1 MPFGVAAAQGS
12 LFLDSILG
20 AMARRFLVAV
30 TLALVLAPAANAAD
44 SLGVAEIRQ
53 ADGTL
58 VRRAGTGSF
67 AYPAD
72 GSVLSVV
79 SSKAT
84 AAGVTLEHVSILG
97 GRIQI
102 DRLVVPAKGLAGARV
117 ENLVVDGLLRD
128 ASPNAVFS
136 LDGGDYAVVLQQA
149 TVPGAGKRTSGVV
162 GLRVFLG
169 AQYGALPAGT
179 QILVGLARAAQ
190 EQTRSTV
197 SAESA
202 MPWAVLGLSGTRV
215 PGLSSTPEPFA
226 GAGLAVPGSP
236 AGVHAVVLAERF
248 LGTPY
253 VWGGAA
259 PGGFDC
265 SGLVMYVYAQ
275 LGLSLPHFTGY
286 QWNVGRRLGQN
297 DPLQAGDLV
306 FFHMHSY
313 GPGHEG
319 MYIGNGQFIHAPH
332 SGDVVK
338 ISSLSDPEYA
348 LGYVGAVRVTF

>member
-1 MPFGVAAAQGS
+1 MPLAVAAARGVA
-12 LFLDSILG
+12 SILG
-20 AMARRFLVAV
+20 AMVRRFLVAA
-30 TLALVLAPAANAAD
+30 TLAVVLAPAANAAD
-44 SLGVAEIRQ
+44 TLGLAEIRQ

-72 GSVLSVV
+72 GSVLTVV

-84 AAGVTLEHVSILG
+84 PAGVTLEHVSILG

-102 DRLVVPAKGLAGARV
+102 DRLVVPAKGTAGAQV

-149 TVPGAGKRTSGVV
+149 TIPGADKRTSGVV

-169 AQYGALPAGT
+169 AQYGELPAGT
-179 QILVGLARAAQ
+179 QILVGLARPAQ
-190 EQTRSTV
+190 ERTRTAT
-197 SAESA
+197 SAQAA
-202 MPWAVLGLSGTRV
+202 MPWAVLGLSGTRI

-226 GAGLAVPGSP
+226 GAGLALPPGSP
-236 AGVHAVVLAERF
+236 AGVHAVALAERF

-265 SGLVMYVYAQ
+265 SGLVLYVYAQ
-275 LGLSLPHFTGY
+275 LGLSLPHFSGY
-286 QWNVGRRLGQN
+286 QWNAGRRLGPN
-297 DPLQAGDLV
+297 DPLQE
-306 FFHMHSY
+306 
-313 GPGHEG
+313 GPC
-319 MYIGNGQFIHAPH
+319 
-332 SGDVVK
+332 
-338 ISSLSDPEYA
+338 
-348 LGYVGAVRVTF
+348 

>member
-1 MPFGVAAAQGS
+1 MEAANGS
-12 LFLDSILG
+12 TSILG
-20 AMARRFLVAV
+20 AIVRRFLVAAI
-30 TLALVLAPAANAAD
+30 ALVLAPAANAAGT
-44 SLGVAEIRQ
+44 LGLAEIRQ

-84 AAGVTLEHVSILG
+84 AAGVTLDHVSILG

-102 DRLVVPAKGLAGARV
+102 DRLVVPAKGIAGAQV

-136 LDGGDYAVVLQQA
+136 LDSSDYAVVLQQA
-149 TVPGAGKRTSGVV
+149 TIPGVDKHATGLV

-169 AQYGALPAGT
+169 ARYGTLPAGT

-190 EQTRSTV
+190 ERTQRAP
-197 SAESA
+197 SAQA
-202 MPWAVLGLSGTRV
+202 ALPWAVLGLSGTRV

-226 GAGLAVPGSP
+226 GAGIALPSGGP
-236 AGVHAVVLAERF
+236 AGIHAVALAEQF

-286 QWNVGRRLGQN
+286 QWNVGRRLGPN
-297 DPLQAGDLV
+297 DPLQPGDIV

-319 MYIGNGQFIHAPH
+319 MYIGNGMFIHSPH
-332 SGDVVK
+332 TGDVVK
-338 ISSLSDPEYA
+338 ISMLSDPEYA
-348 LGYVGAVRVTF
+348 LGYVGAVRITS

>member
-1 MPFGVAAAQGS
+1 M
-12 LFLDSILG
+12 L
-20 AMARRFLVAV
+20 RRFVVAIG
-30 TLALVLAPAANAAD
+30 LALALAPAASAAD
-44 SLGVAEIRQ
+44 SLGLAEIRQ

-58 VRRAGTGSF
+58 VRRAGTGAF
-67 AYPAD
+67 AYPSD

-102 DRLVVPAKGLAGARV
+102 DRLVVPAKGTAGAQV

-136 LDGGDYAVVLQQA
+136 LDDSDYAVVLQQA
-149 TVPGAGKRTSGVV
+149 TIPGVDRRARGIV

-169 AQYGALPAGT
+169 ARYGALPAGT

-190 EQTRSTV
+190 ERTQRAT
-197 SAESA
+197 SAQA
-202 MPWAVLGLSGTRV
+202 ALPWAVLGLSGTRM

-226 GAGLAVPGSP
+226 GAGNALPSGGP
-236 AGVHAVVLAERF
+236 AGMHAVALAEQF

-286 QWNVGRRLGQN
+286 QWNVGRRLGLN
-297 DPLQAGDLV
+297 DPLQPGDIV

-319 MYIGNGQFIHAPH
+319 MYIGNGMFIHAPH
-332 SGDVVK
+332 TGDVVK
-338 ISSLSDPEYA
+338 ISTLSDPEYA

>member
-1 MPFGVAAAQGS
+1 
-12 LFLDSILG
+12 
-20 AMARRFLVAV
+20 MARRFLVAV
-30 TLALVLAPAANAAD
+30 TLGLVLAPAANAAGR
-44 SLGVAEIRQ
+44 LGLAEIRQ

-58 VRRAGTGSF
+58 VRSAGTGSF

-79 SSKAT
+79 SAKAT
-84 AAGVTLEHVSILG
+84 PAGVTLAHVSILA

-102 DRLVVPAKGLAGARV
+102 DRLVVPAKGTAGARV
-117 ENLVVDGLLRD
+117 DNLVVDGLLRD
-128 ASPNAVFS
+128 ASPNAVFP
-136 LDGGDYAVVLQQA
+136 LDASDYAVVLQQA
-149 TVPGAGKRTSGVV
+149 TVPGAEKGTDGIV
-162 GLRVFLG
+162 GLRVYLG
-169 AQYGALPAGT
+169 AQYGGLPAGT

-190 EQTRSTV
+190 ERTRTPP
-197 SAESA
+197 SAQAA

-226 GAGLAVPGSP
+226 GAGLGLPSGGP
-236 AGVHAVVLAERF
+236 AGIRAVALAERF

-297 DPLQAGDLV
+297 DPLQPGDIV

-319 MYIGNGQFIHAPH
+319 MYLGNGLFIHAPH
-332 SGDVVK
+332 TGDVVK
-338 ISSLSDPEYA
+338 ISSLSDPAYA
-348 LGYVGAVRVTF
+348 LGYVGAVRVTS

>member
-1 MPFGVAAAQGS
+1 
-12 LFLDSILG
+12 
-20 AMARRFLVAV
+20 MARRFLVAI
-30 TLALVLAPAANAAD
+30 TLTLVLVPAANAAG
-44 SLGVAEIRQ
+44 SLGLAEIRQ

-102 DRLVVPAKGLAGARV
+102 DRLFVPAKGTAGARV
-117 ENLVVDGLLRD
+117 ENLVVDGFLRD
-128 ASPNAVFS
+128 AAPNAVFS

-149 TVPGAGKRTSGVV
+149 TIPGAGKRASGVV

-190 EQTRSTV
+190 ERTQRAA
-197 SAESA
+197 SAQA
-202 MPWAVLGLSGTRV
+202 ALPWAVLGLSGTRM
-215 PGLSSTPEPFA
+215 PGVSSTPEPFA
-226 GAGLAVPGSP
+226 GAGIGLASGGP
-236 AGVHAVVLAERF
+236 AGVHAVALAEQF

-286 QWNVGRRLGQN
+286 QWNVGRRLGPN
-297 DPLQAGDLV
+297 DPLEPGDIV

-338 ISSLSDPEYA
+338 ISSLSDPAYA
-348 LGYVGAVRVTF
+348 LGYVGAVRVTS

>member
-1 MPFGVAAAQGS
+1 MPFETTSPPVLA
-12 LFLDSILG
+12 SILG
-20 AMARRFLVAV
+20 AMVRRLFVAAA
-30 TLALVLAPAANAAD
+30 LACALAPAANAAD
-44 SLGVAEIRQ
+44 TLGLAEIRQ

-84 AAGVTLEHVSILG
+84 SAGVTLEHVSMLG

-102 DRLVVPAKGLAGARV
+102 DRLFVPAKGTAGAQV
-117 ENLVVDGLLRD
+117 ENLVVDGFLRD
-128 ASPNAVFS
+128 ASPNDVLS

-149 TVPGAGKRTSGVV
+149 TILGADKRTSGVV

-169 AQYGALPAGT
+169 APYDGLPAGT

-190 EQTRSTV
+190 VGTRTATSPQ
-197 SAESA
+197 AA

-226 GAGLAVPGSP
+226 GAGLAVPPGSP
-236 AGVHAVVLAERF
+236 AGVQAVVLAERF

-286 QWNVGRRLGQN
+286 QWNVGRRLGPN
-297 DPLQAGDLV
+297 DALQAGDLV
-306 FFHMHSY
+306 FFHMQSY

-332 SGDVVK
+332 TGDVVK
-338 ISSLSDPEYA
+338 ISSLSDPAYG
-348 LGYVGAVRVTF
+348 LGYVGAVRVTP

>member
-1 MPFGVAAAQGS
+1 MLRRLVVAIG
-12 LFLDSILG
+12 
-20 AMARRFLVAV
+20 
-30 TLALVLAPAANAAD
+30 LALALAPAASAAGAIG
-44 SLGVAEIRQ
+44 LAEIRQ

-58 VRRAGTGSF
+58 VRRAGTGAF

-72 GSVLSVV
+72 GSVLSVA

-84 AAGVTLEHVSILG
+84 PSGVTLEHVSILG

-102 DRLVVPAKGLAGARV
+102 DRLAVPAKGIAGARV

-128 ASPNAVFS
+128 ASPNDVLS
-136 LDGGDYAVVLQQA
+136 LDGSDYAVVLQQA
-149 TVPGAGKRTSGVV
+149 TIPGVDRRTSGIV

-169 AQYGALPAGT
+169 ARYGALPAGT

-190 EQTRSTV
+190 ERTQGAT
-197 SAESA
+197 SARA
-202 MPWAVLGLSGTRV
+202 ALPWAVLGLSGTRV

-226 GAGLAVPGSP
+226 GAGIALPSGGPVGL
-236 AGVHAVVLAERF
+236 HAVALAERF

-265 SGLVMYVYAQ
+265 SGLVMYVYDQ

-286 QWNVGRRLGQN
+286 QWNVGRRLGPN
-297 DPLQAGDLV
+297 DALQPGDIV

-319 MYIGNGQFIHAPH
+319 MYVGNGMFIHAPH
-332 SGDVVK
+332 TGDIVK
-338 ISSLSDPEYA
+338 ISSLSDPAYA
-348 LGYVGAVRVTF
+348 LGYVGAVRITS

>member
-1 MPFGVAAAQGS
+1 MLRRLVVAFG
-12 LFLDSILG
+12 
-20 AMARRFLVAV
+20 
-30 TLALVLAPAANAAD
+30 LALALAPAASAAG
-44 SLGVAEIRQ
+44 SLGLAEIRQ

-67 AYPAD
+67 AYPTD

-84 AAGVTLEHVSILG
+84 SAGVTLEHVSILG

-102 DRLVVPAKGLAGARV
+102 DRLFVPAKGTAGAQV
-117 ENLVVDGLLRD
+117 ENLVVDGFLRD
-128 ASPNAVFS
+128 ASPNDVLS

-149 TVPGAGKRTSGVV
+149 TIPGAGKRASGVV

-169 AQYGALPAGT
+169 APYAGLPAGT

-190 EQTRSTV
+190 VGTRTATSPQ
-197 SAESA
+197 AA

-226 GAGLAVPGSP
+226 GAGLAVPPGSP

-286 QWNVGRRLGQN
+286 QWNVGRRLGPN
-297 DPLQAGDLV
+297 DPLQAGDIV

-319 MYIGNGQFIHAPH
+319 MYIGNGMFIHAPH
-332 SGDVVK
+332 TGDVVK
-338 ISSLSDPEYA
+338 ISSLSDPAYA
-348 LGYVGAVRVTF
+348 LGYVGAVRVTP

>member
-1 MPFGVAAAQGS
+1 M
-12 LFLDSILG
+12 
-20 AMARRFLVAV
+20 MRTFLVA
-30 TLALVLAPAANAAD
+30 TALALVLAPGAKAAGT
-44 SLGVAEIRQ
+44 LGLAEIRQ

-58 VRRAGTGSF
+58 VRRAGAGSF

-79 SSKAT
+79 SSQAT
-84 AAGVTLEHVSILG
+84 PAGVTLERVSILG

-102 DRLVVPAKGLAGARV
+102 DRLVVPAKGTADAQV
-117 ENLVVDGLLRD
+117 ENLVVDGLLQD

-149 TVPGAGKRTSGVV
+149 TVPGADKRTNGIV

-169 AQYGALPAGT
+169 SPYGGLPAGT

-190 EQTRSTV
+190 ERTV
-197 SAESA
+197 AATSAQAA
-202 MPWAVLGLSGTRV
+202 MPWAVLGLSGTRL

-226 GAGLAVPGSP
+226 GAGFAVPPGSP

-265 SGLVMYVYAQ
+265 SGLVMYVYAE

-286 QWNVGRRLGQN
+286 QWNVGRRLGPTE
-297 DPLQAGDLV
+297 PLQAGDIV

-319 MYIGNGQFIHAPH
+319 MYIGNGEFIHAPH

-338 ISSLSDPEYA
+338 ISSLSDPAYA
-348 LGYVGAVRVTF
+348 LGYVGAVRVAS

>member
-1 MPFGVAAAQGS
+1 MLRRLVVAFG
-12 LFLDSILG
+12 
-20 AMARRFLVAV
+20 
-30 TLALVLAPAANAAD
+30 LALALAPAASAGG
-44 SLGVAEIRQ
+44 SLGLAEIRQ

-58 VRRAGTGSF
+58 VRRAGIGSF

-84 AAGVTLEHVSILG
+84 SAGVTLEHVSILG
-97 GRIQI
+97 GRIQV
-102 DRLVVPAKGLAGARV
+102 DRLVVPAKGTAGARV

-149 TVPGAGKRTSGVV
+149 TIPGTEKRASGVV

-190 EQTRSTV
+190 KQTRTAP
-197 SAESA
+197 SAQAA
-202 MPWAVLGLSGTRV
+202 MPWAILGLSGTRV

-226 GAGLAVPGSP
+226 GAGFAVPPGSP
-236 AGVHAVVLAERF
+236 AGVDAVVLAERF

-286 QWNVGRRLGQN
+286 QWNVGRRLEQN
-297 DPLQAGDLV
+297 DPLQAGDIV

-319 MYIGNGQFIHAPH
+319 MYIGNGEFIHAPH

-338 ISSLSDPEYA
+338 ISLLSDPAYA
-348 LGYVGAVRVTF
+348 LGYVGAVRLTS

>member
-1 MPFGVAAAQGS
+1 MV
-12 LFLDSILG
+12 
-20 AMARRFLVAV
+20 RRLLVAV
-30 TLALVLAPAANAAD
+30 TLGLVLAPAANAAD
-44 SLGVAEIRQ
+44 TLGLAEIRQ

-79 SSKAT
+79 SSKA
-84 AAGVTLEHVSILG
+84 ASASVTLEHVSILG

-102 DRLVVPAKGLAGARV
+102 DRLVVPARGIARAQV

-136 LDGGDYAVVLQQA
+136 LEGGDYAVVLQQA
-149 TVPGAGKRTSGVV
+149 TIPGADTRTSGVV

-169 AQYGALPAGT
+169 TPYGALPAGT

-190 EQTRSTV
+190 ERARAAP
-197 SAESA
+197 SAQAA

-215 PGLSSTPEPFA
+215 PGLVSVAEPFA
-226 GAGLAVPGSP
+226 VGPPRPMLATSEVGS
-236 AGVHAVVLAERF
+236 AVGMRAVAIAQQY
-248 LGTPY
+248 LGIPY
-253 VWGGAA
+253 VWGGAS
-259 PGGFDC
+259 PTGGFDC
-265 SGLVMYVYAQ
+265 SGLTLYVYAQ
-275 LGLSLPHFTGY
+275 LGISMPHFTGY
-286 QWNVGRRLGQN
+286 QWNLGRRLQPGE
-297 DPLQAGDLV
+297 PLEPGDLV
-306 FFHMHSY
+306 FFHMRSY

-319 MYIGNGQFIHAPH
+319 MYIGDGLFIHAPH

-338 ISSLSDPEYA
+338 VSSLESPAYA
-348 LGYVGAVRVTF
+348 LGYVGAVRVSG

>member
-1 MPFGVAAAQGS
+1 MLRRLVVA
-12 LFLDSILG
+12 LG
-20 AMARRFLVAV
+20 
-30 TLALVLAPAANAAD
+30 LALALAPAASAAGP
-44 SLGVAEIRQ
+44 LGLAEIRQ

-79 SSKAT
+79 SSQST
-84 AAGVTLEHVSILG
+84 PAGVTLEHVSILG

-102 DRLVVPAKGLAGARV
+102 DRLVVPAKGIAGAQV
-117 ENLVVDGLLRD
+117 ENLVVDGFLRD

-149 TVPGAGKRTSGVV
+149 TIPGADKRTSGVV

-169 AQYGALPAGT
+169 ARYGSLPAGT

-190 EQTRSTV
+190 ERTRTAP
-197 SAESA
+197 SAQAA

-226 GAGLAVPGSP
+226 SPGLAVPPGSP

-275 LGLSLPHFTGY
+275 LGVSLPHFTGY
-286 QWNVGRRLGQN
+286 QWNAGHRLGPN
-297 DPLQAGDLV
+297 DPLQPGDLV

-319 MYIGNGQFIHAPH
+319 MYIGNGEFIHAPH
-332 SGDVVK
+332 TGDVVK
-338 ISSLSDPEYA
+338 ISSLSDPAYA
-348 LGYVGAVRVTF
+348 LGYVGAVRVTS